1 MVIFKY
7 YPILD
12 KIFLFYLLWYIKIRS
27 YKILQYTQYFFLIV
41 LVLLTST
48 LVSNIPLIPKLSAQS
63 NQSDGPESS
72 PSSSGET
79 DDLEVEQPD
88 EEEDDNEE
96 TEPPVAEITGPEE
109 IEAGDTVVLSAQD
122 SYDPKDGNLRYQW
135 SYEGDVQLRLES
147 SSASDSSTRFTV
159 PSDIDN
165 EEEIEVTLVVTNDDG
180 DTSEPDTKSIT
191 IMPNPT
197 VTPTLTPTPIPEEDQ
212 EITLVAI
219 AEADK
224 LDVRGGDI
232 VNLNGRQSYAYDNT
246 NRTIP
251 IDIEVYEWMQEKNGA
266 PYATDFNPEPFEV
279 ETSFQAPN
287 VSEETELRFSLQ
299 VHADELQS
307 DPDLISI
314 TVRPR
319 EAIIPV
325 AIIDGPDTVVS
336 GRSITFDGSRSY
348 DPEGLTIRRYD
359 WTQTDDNEDNSLRRT
374 DMRSDDQTSKA
385 TFVAPTV
392 NNNEVV
398 SMSLLVTADDG
409 DESMSVT
416 KQVAIIPPNVKGP
429 STGSN
434 GPNND
439 NNRPVAI
446 IDVQGT
452 DIVQPGSDVTLDGSR
467 SYDPEGRNIIEYR
480 WSSSDSQIQPAGQN
494 PTIAIPSVSSKPFY
508 EFSLIAV
515 SDNGE
520 SIPDIQRVS
529 VQGIIPNGDDCQSGF
544 LFSLRSLGLESP
556 STLFCIPN
564 YLPPVIAVVAIIA
577 IIIGLVAK
585 HNKHRYEA
593 NEDQGISS
601 FRVKTDGAIEP

>member
-1 MVIFKY
+1 
-7 YPILD
+7 
-12 KIFLFYLLWYIKIRS
+12 
-27 YKILQYTQYFFLIV
+27 
-41 LVLLTST
+41 LTST
-48 LVSNIPLIPKLSAQS
+48 LVSNIPLLPKLFAQS
-63 NQSDGPESS
+63 NQSDGSENS

-79 DDLEVEQPD
+79 QDSELEQPD
-88 EEEDDNEE
+88 EEEDDEE
-96 TEPPVAEITGPEE
+96 MEPPVAEITGPEE
-109 IEAGDTVVLSAQD
+109 IEAGNTVVLSALD
-122 SYDPKDGNLRYQW
+122 SHDPKDGNLRYKW
-135 SYEGDVQLRLES
+135 SYEGDVELRLES
-147 SSASDSSTRFTV
+147 SSATDSSIRFTI

-165 EEEIEVTLVVTNDDG
+165 EEEIEVSLVVTNDEG
-180 DTSEPDTKSIT
+180 DTSEPDIKSIT

-197 VTPTLTPTPIPEEDQ
+197 VTPTLTPTPNPEEQDR

-224 LDVRGGDI
+224 LDIRGGDI

-266 PYATDFNPEPFEV
+266 PDATDFNPDPFEA

-287 VSEETELRFSLQ
+287 VNEETELRFSLQ

-307 DPDLISI
+307 DPDFISI

-325 AIIDGPDTVVS
+325 AIIDGPDRVMS
-336 GRSITFDGSRSY
+336 GKSITFDGSQSY
-348 DPEGLTIRRYD
+348 DPEGLSIRRYD

-385 TFVAPTV
+385 TFVSPTV

-398 SMSLLVTADDG
+398 SISLIVTADDG

-416 KQVAIIPPNVKGP
+416 KQVAIIPPDVDGS

-434 GPNND
+434 SPNND

-452 DIVQPGSDVTLDGSR
+452 DTVQPGSDVILDGSK
-467 SYDPEGRNIIEYR
+467 SYDPEGKKIIEYR

-494 PTIAIPSVSSKPFY
+494 PTITIPSVSYKPFY

-529 VQGIIPNGDDCQSGF
+529 VQGIIPNGNDCQSGF
-544 LFSLRSLGLESP
+544 LFSLQSLGLQSP
-556 STLFCIPN
+556 STLHCIPN
-564 YLPPVIAVVAIIA
+564 YLLPVIAVVAIIA

-585 HNKHRYEA
+585 HNKHRYKPK
-593 NEDQGISS
+593 EDQGISS
-601 FRVKTDGAIEP
+601 FKVKTDGAIEP